1 MSIIEPK
8 IDVLLEETDNDRF
21 LLCAEA
27 SRRAQDI
34 NEMMRGQRDRALP
47 TQSALDV
54 AKMTSKKPL
63 SIAFEEIA
71 DGDVSYNPDSID
83 IKNH

>member
-8 IDVLLEETDNDRF
+8 IDQLLDQADNDRF

-27 SRRAQDI
+27 AKRANDI
-34 NEMMRGQRDRALP
+34 NDMMKGQRERANEAY
-47 TQSALDV
+47 ALDV
-54 AKMTSKKPL
+54 AKMSAKKPL

-71 DGDVSYNPDSID
+71 EGDVSYNPDSID
-83 IKNH
+83 AKNH

>member
-8 IDVLLEETDNDRF
+8 IETLLEQTDNDRF

>member
-8 IDVLLEETDNDRF
+8 IETLLEQTDNDRF

-34 NEMMRGQRDRALP
+34 NEMMRGQRDRAIP
-47 TQSALDV
+47 TQSALEV
-54 AKMTSKKPL
+54 ARLTSKKPL

-71 DGDVSYNPDSID
+71 NGDVSYNPESID